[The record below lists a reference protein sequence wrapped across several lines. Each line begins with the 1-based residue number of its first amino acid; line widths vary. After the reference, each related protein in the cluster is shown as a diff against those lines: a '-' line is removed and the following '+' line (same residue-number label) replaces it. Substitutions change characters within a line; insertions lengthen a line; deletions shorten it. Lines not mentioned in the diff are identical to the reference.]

1 MMFRFESEIV
11 LFILFLSLFL
21 LENHIC
27 LSHDVHVSG
36 VAWWTATGIVTEV
49 EDLMQRIENGCTS
62 QVLSGRTIRRSG
74 DVVCDLHRAHRDE
87 EHEFL
92 S

>member
-1 MMFRFESEIV
+1 MMFRFKFEIV

-21 LENHIC
+21 LENRIY

-36 VAWWTATGIVTEV
+36 VAWWTATEIVTGV
-49 EDLMQRIENGCTS
+49 EDLVQRIGNGCTG

-74 DVVCDLHRAHRDE
+74 DVVCDLHRARRDDE
-87 EHEFL
+87 REFL
-92 S
+92 G

>member
-1 MMFRFESEIV
+1 MMFRFEFEIV

-21 LENHIC
+21 LENRIY

-36 VAWWTATGIVTEV
+36 VAWWIATEIVTEV
-49 EDLMQRIENGCTS
+49 EDLVQRIGNGCTG

-74 DVVCDLHRAHRDE
+74 DVVCDLHRARRDDE
-87 EHEFL
+87 REFL
-92 S
+92 G